1 MAQSVLADKSI
12 AFAIRVVK
20 CVKYLQNEQKEL
32 IMSKQILRSGTS
44 IGANIHEAL
53 YAQSKADFSSKLS
66 IALKE
71 SSETSYWL
79 TLLVKTD
86 YLPKNMYDSLKSD
99 VDELIRMIIASLKT
113 VKDIKSNQIHD

>member
-53 YAQSKADFSSKLS
+53 FAQSKADFSSKLS

-113 VKDIKSNQIHD
+113 VKDVKSNQKHD

>member
-1 MAQSVLADKSI
+1 MEKKSI
-12 AFAIRVVK
+12 
-20 CVKYLQNEQKEL
+20 KEL
-32 IMSKQILRSGTS
+32 AIELAVEITLLCENAKVKAVYANQILRSCSS
-44 IGANIHEAL
+44 IGATAHEAK

-86 YLPKNMYDSLKSD
+86 YLPKNIYDSLKSD

-113 VKDIKSNQIHD
+113 VKDVKSNQIHD

>member
-113 VKDIKSNQIHD
+113 VKDIKSNSDT

>member
-113 VKDIKSNQIHD
+113 VKDIKSNQ